1 MLLASVYLFIY
12 FFLPKKNKYV
22 VSQQENVIGD
32 NARVGKENVVH
43 MVKVVHILVKLS
55 EQIKIPFSLV
65 CPRPGKLTF
74 VINETNNEH
83 CQSWSI
89 TILYA
94 PYCSLTS
101 A

>member
-1 MLLASVYLFIY
+1 M
-12 FFLPKKNKYV
+12 
-22 VSQQENVIGD
+22 VSLQEYVIGD

-43 MVKVVHILVKLS
+43 IWKVVIHLLVKLS